1 MLKYLVSVT
10 KDLLMPGILLGLLYA
25 YIYRLYGPK
34 GRKILTIGTIAGF
47 AASIVMSV
55 VKNRT
60 RLVDLGMWNV
70 RTFTVSLAA
79 LVLFFVFRALAKKGK
94 GGSAVPVLAAILA
107 FTLIFYAMPDIYA
120 LPFDFNLG
128 GASLYSTAFFFR
140 LIGFLLGIV
149 VSFLAC
155 LAVDHAGKRLSP
167 GLLGGMLSLAL
178 IVNGVQQLMK
188 VIQVLLAKRIIP
200 SNHTLFTL
208 AKHSANYS
216 DIFIYIT
223 LAVAAVIAIVL
234 LVRSLHVNEPYDNP
248 AQHRKIKA
256 AWRNTKRWCA
266 LLLACCV
273 VGVLCLTLFT
283 SLSEKKVELSPPEEC
298 EQRGDDL
305 YISFDQVADGHLH
318 RFVYTTDDGV
328 DVRFIIIK
336 KPNGVAY
343 GVGLD
348 ACDICGETGYY
359 ERNGQVVCSLCDVV
373 MNVNTIGF
381 KGGCNPIVIDYS
393 VENGYII
400 VPTATLVEHQDE
412 FTR

>member
-1 MLKYLVSVT
+1 MLKYLVTVT
-10 KDLLMPGILLGLLYA
+10 RDLLATGILMGLLYA
-25 YIYRLYGPK
+25 YISTVYGPR
-34 GRKILTIGTIAGF
+34 GRKVLTIGTGAGF
-47 AASIVMSV
+47 LASIIMSV

-60 RLVDLGMWNV
+60 RLVDMGMWNI
-70 RTFTVSLAA
+70 RTFTVSLLA
-79 LVLFFVFRALAKKGK
+79 LVLFFVFRALARKEK
-94 GGSAVPVLAAILA
+94 GGKAVPVLAAVLA
-107 FTLIFYAMPDIYA
+107 FTYIFYAMPDVYA

-128 GASLYSTAFFFR
+128 GQSLYSTAFFFR

-149 VSFLAC
+149 IAFLAF
-155 LAVDHAGKRLSP
+155 LSTEHAGKRLST
-167 GLLGGMLSLAL
+167 GLLGGLMSFAL

-188 VIQVLLAKRIIP
+188 VLQVLLAKRIIP
-200 SNHTLFTL
+200 SNHTLFTIV
-208 AKHSANYS
+208 KHAANYS
-216 DIFIYIT
+216 DWFICAIM
-223 LAVAAVIAIVL
+223 AVAAIIALVL
-234 LVRSLHVNEPYDNP
+234 LGKSLHVNEPYDNP
-248 AQHRKIKA
+248 AQHRKIRA
-256 AWRNTKRWCA
+256 AWRNTRRWCT
-266 LLLACCV
+266 LLLVCCV
-273 VGVLCLTLFT
+273 LGVLCLTLFT
-283 SLSEKKVELSPPEEC
+283 ALSTKKVELSPPEEC
-298 EQRGDDL
+298 EQRGDNL
-305 YISFDQVADGHLH
+305 YISFDQVSDGHLH
-318 RFVYTTDDGV
+318 RFVYTTGDGV

-400 VPTATLVEHQDE
+400 VPTYTLVEHQDE

>member
-1 MLKYLVSVT
+1 M
-10 KDLLMPGILLGLLYA
+10 
-25 YIYRLYGPK
+25 
-34 GRKILTIGTIAGF
+34 
-47 AASIVMSV
+47 
-55 VKNRT
+55 
-60 RLVDLGMWNV
+60 
-70 RTFTVSLAA
+70 
-79 LVLFFVFRALAKKGK
+79 
-94 GGSAVPVLAAILA
+94 
-107 FTLIFYAMPDIYA
+107 
-120 LPFDFNLG
+120 
-128 GASLYSTAFFFR
+128 
-140 LIGFLLGIV
+140 
-149 VSFLAC
+149 
-155 LAVDHAGKRLSP
+155 
-167 GLLGGMLSLAL
+167 
-178 IVNGVQQLMK
+178 
-188 VIQVLLAKRIIP
+188 
-200 SNHTLFTL
+200 
-208 AKHSANYS
+208 
-216 DIFIYIT
+216 
-223 LAVAAVIAIVL
+223 
-234 LVRSLHVNEPYDNP
+234 NEPYDNP
-248 AQHRKIKA
+248 AQHRKIRA

-318 RFVYTTDDGV
+318 RFIYTTDDGV

-412 FTR
+412 FTQ

>member
-1 MLKYLVSVT
+1 MLKYLVLVT
-10 KDLLMPGILLGLLYA
+10 KDLLTAGILMGLLYA
-25 YIYRLYGPK
+25 YIHKLYGPR
-34 GRKILTIGTIAGF
+34 GRRVLTIGTIAGF

-55 VKNRT
+55 IKNRT

-70 RTFTVSLAA
+70 RTFTVSLIA
-79 LVLFFVFRALAKKGK
+79 LVLFMVFLALAKKGK
-94 GGSAVPVLAAILA
+94 GEKAVPILAAILA
-107 FTLIFYAMPDIYA
+107 FTCVFYALPDIYA

-128 GASLYSTAFFFR
+128 GQSLYSTAFFFR
-140 LIGFLLGIV
+140 LLGFLLGIL

-155 LAVDHAGKRLSP
+155 LATDHAGKRLSP
-167 GLLGGMLSLAL
+167 GLLSGLMSFAL

-188 VIQVLLAKRIIP
+188 VIQVLLAKRLIP

-208 AKHSANYS
+208 AKYAANYS
-216 DIFIYIT
+216 DLFIYASI
-223 LAVAAVIAIVL
+223 AVAAVIAVVL
-234 LVRSLHVNEPYDNP
+234 LVKSCHVSEPYDNP
-248 AQHRKIKA
+248 AQHRKIRA
-256 AWRNTKRWCA
+256 AWRNTRRWCV
-266 LLLACCV
+266 LLLVCCV
-273 VGVLCLTLFT
+273 AGVLCMTLFT

-318 RFVYTTDDGV
+318 RFVYTTEDGV

-336 KPNGVAY
+336 KPNGMAY

-359 ERNGQVVCSLCDVV
+359 EHNGQVVCSLCDVV
-373 MNVNTIGF
+373 MNINTIGF

-400 VPTATLVEHQDE
+400 VPTYTLVEHQNE
-412 FTR
+412 FTQ